1 MKFNMT
7 ICLIMSFL
15 IVGCGNSQKK
25 DNVGNYESKL
35 NSPTKNDEAAKY
47 YNDGYAEFQKENY
60 EKAIK
65 NYKKAIQ
72 LDSSY
77 TDAIDNCALSYRR
90 LNQLDSAEYYY
101 KLSLK
106 KLPTNE
112 LAMSNLGLVYM
123 FKNDF
128 KTAKSTFKKLLKT
141 NPNYG
146 DGLYSLS
153 EVYLRENKNDSAI
166 IYSSKAY
173 EVWKDNNP
181 EFSADALYYTGL
193 AYLQKGDKKK
203 AMDFFIRANKLGKNI
218 PPEIQKQLK

>member
-1 MKFNMT
+1 MKLKIIF
-7 ICLIMSFL
+7 CLFL
-15 IVGCGNSQKK
+15 NLLIIGCGNSQKK
-25 DNVGNYESKL
+25 ERVGNYELKL
-35 NSPTKNDEAAKY
+35 NSPTKNDEAARY
-47 YNDGYAEFQKENY
+47 YNNGYAEFHKENY
-60 EKAIK
+60 EGAIK

-90 LNQLDSAEYYY
+90 LNKLDIAEYYY
-101 KLSLK
+101 KLSLR

-128 KTAKSTFKKLLKT
+128 KTAKSTFRKLLKS
-141 NPNYG
+141 NPNNG

-153 EVYLRENKNDSAI
+153 EVYLKENKNDSAI

-173 EVWKDNNP
+173 EIWKDNNP
-181 EFSADALYYTGL
+181 EFSGDALFYTGL
-193 AYLQKGDKKK
+193 AYLQKGDKKR
-203 AMDFFIRANKLGKNI
+203 ATDYFVRANKLGKNI
-218 PPEIQKQLK
+218 PTEIQKQLK

>member
-1 MKFNMT
+1 MKIKIIFYLLLN
-7 ICLIMSFL
+7 LL
-15 IVGCGNSQKK
+15 VVGCGNSQKK
-25 DNVGNYESKL
+25 DSVGNYELKL

-47 YNDGYAEFQKENY
+47 YNDGYAEFHKENY
-60 EKAIK
+60 EDAIK

-90 LNQLDSAEYYY
+90 LNKLDSAEYYY
-101 KLSLK
+101 KLSLI

-128 KTAKSTFKKLLKT
+128 KTAKSTFKKLLKN

-173 EVWKDNNP
+173 EVWKDNNR

-193 AYLQKGDKKK
+193 AYLHKGDKKK
-203 AMDFFIRANKLGKNI
+203 AMDYFVRANKLGKNI

>member
-1 MKFNMT
+1 MKFKIT
-7 ICLIMSFL
+7 LFL
-15 IVGCGNSQKK
+15 FLVFFVVGCGNSQKK
-25 DNVGNYESKL
+25 DNVGNYELKL

-47 YNDGYAEFQKENY
+47 YNDGYAEFHKENY
-60 EKAIK
+60 EDAIK

-77 TDAIDNCALSYRR
+77 TDAIDNCALSYRK
-90 LNQLDSAEYYY
+90 LNKLDSAEYYY
-101 KLSLK
+101 KLSLE

-128 KTAKSTFKKLLKT
+128 KTAKSTFRKLLKN
-141 NPNYG
+141 NPNNG

-153 EVYLRENKNDSAI
+153 EVYLRENINDSAI
-166 IYSSKAY
+166 IYSTKAY

-193 AYLQKGDKKK
+193 AYLHKGDKKK
-203 AMDFFIRANKLGKNI
+203 AMDYFVRANKLGKNI
-218 PPEIQKQLK
+218 SPEIQNELK

>member
-1 MKFNMT
+1 MKLKITLWLFLN
-7 ICLIMSFL
+7 FL
-15 IVGCGNSQKK
+15 IFGCGNSQKK
-25 DNVGNYESKL
+25 DGVVNYELKL
-35 NSPTKNDEAAKY
+35 NSPTKNHEAVKY
-47 YNDGYAEFQKENY
+47 YNDGYTEFHKENY
-60 EKAIK
+60 EDAIK
-65 NYKKAIQ
+65 NYKKAMQ

-90 LNQLDSAEYYY
+90 LNKLDSAEYYY

-123 FKNDF
+123 FKKDF
-128 KTAKSTFKKLLKT
+128 KTAKSTFKKLLKS
-141 NPNYG
+141 NSNNG

-203 AMDFFIRANKLGKNI
+203 AMDYFVHANKLGKNI
-218 PPEIQKQLK
+218 SPEIQKQLK

>member
-1 MKFNMT
+1 MKIKIIFYLSLN
-7 ICLIMSFL
+7 LL

-25 DNVGNYESKL
+25 DSDGNYELKL

-47 YNDGYAEFQKENY
+47 YNDGYAEFHKENY
-60 EKAIK
+60 EDAIK
-65 NYKKAIQ
+65 NYKKAIK

-90 LNQLDSAEYYY
+90 LNKLDSAEYYY

-128 KTAKSTFKKLLKT
+128 KTAKSTFKKLLKN

-166 IYSSKAY
+166 IYSLKAY

-193 AYLQKGDKKK
+193 AYLHKADKKK
-203 AMDFFIRANKLGKNI
+203 AMDYFVRANKLGKNI